1 MAISEG
7 VSRRRGIWNKTYSDG
22 SKLYFSTFTEY
33 NSGQGG
39 RGLDPSSVKTYVLY
53 QRPRGLV
60 TEWVTG
66 GVLGVDG
73 KITPL
78 KNSEAFRLNDE
89 NKLEKLGTGGLYDY
103 PENDYVLG
111 ELARK
116 DLVAGGKESLRYQTI
131 NNAKFLLQKDSGVS
145 SAEVDNAF
153 DISHNITPAGQAPT
167 PSIVGDP
174 VRADESTPTPTSTPP
189 IAATSEDLKILAKE
203 GIPGIPPRDQYGN
216 LRYPKDLTPTS
227 DSIQFTMISY
237 GTKTFK
243 NDTFGLGERD
253 FNKIKI
259 NGSVTMSIQP
269 SISDLN
275 YVRWNPSEMGPIATS
290 AADSSLTFIEEGAA
304 GLESIKDK
312 IAGTL
317 GAEGPA
323 IAKAIIASA
332 AGQASGA
339 KGLLTRVTGAMF
351 NNNLELLFQGPEL
364 RQFTFTF
371 KLSPRY
377 KGEAD
382 DVKKIIRFF
391 KQGSAVQRT
400 TSNLFLK
407 SPNVFRIKY
416 LNGNEDHKSLNR
428 MKECALVSCGVDY
441 TPTGSYMTFTDE
453 DASMV
458 SYTLSLTFNELEPI
472 YEDEYQILDDGTN
485 DKAGIGY

>member
-1 MAISEG
+1 MAPPIRTVKQPYKTNDGTILYMGTSTVVEVDANGKYVPNSAVISLRLYDTTSSILG
-7 VSRRRGIWNKTYSDG
+7 TDFKTVAIRNAGEPWRLTQDG
-22 SKLYFSTFTEY
+22 NGNYVA
-33 NSGQGG
+33 
-39 RGLDPSSVKTYVLY
+39 GLDL
-53 QRPRGLV
+53 QRTLADRNSIMNKNLNNHVSNALQAPLQ
-60 TEWVTG
+60 
-66 GVLGVDG
+66 GV
-73 KITPL
+73 
-78 KNSEAFRLNDE
+78 
-89 NKLEKLGTGGLYDY
+89 
-103 PENDYVLG
+103 
-111 ELARK
+111 
-116 DLVAGGKESLRYQTI
+116 
-131 NNAKFLLQKDSGVS
+131 
-145 SAEVDNAF
+145 
-153 DISHNITPAGQAPT
+153 PAGQVNPNTQSSANTALGLPPT
-167 PSIVGDP
+167 TGTARPDP
-174 VRADESTPTPTSTPP
+174 TPTPTASAEPTTLET
-189 IAATSEDLKILAKE
+189 ITDLAK

>member
-1 MAISEG
+1 MEETRTILT
-7 VSRRRGIWNKTYSDG
+7 VKQPYKTSDG
-22 SKLYFSTFTEY
+22 TTLYMGTSTTVKVDENGKYIPNSAVVSLRLYDTTLSILGTDFKTVAIRNAGEPWKLTQDGNGNYVA
-33 NSGQGG
+33 
-39 RGLDPSSVKTYVLY
+39 GLDLQRTLANRNSLMNINLNNHVSNVLQAPLQGIPAGKVNNNTASSSNAAL
-53 QRPRGLV
+53 GL
-60 TEWVTG
+60 
-66 GVLGVDG
+66 
-73 KITPL
+73 PQ
-78 KNSEAFRLNDE
+78 
-89 NKLEKLGTGGLYDY
+89 
-103 PENDYVLG
+103 P
-111 ELARK
+111 
-116 DLVAGGKESLRYQTI
+116 
-131 NNAKFLLQKDSGVS
+131 
-145 SAEVDNAF
+145 EVDTAVDTGSENGA
-153 DISHNITPAGQAPT
+153 SSTSSTITQEALT
-167 PSIVGDP
+167 D
-174 VRADESTPTPTSTPP
+174 
-189 IAATSEDLKILAKE
+189 LAK
-203 GIPGIPPRDQYGN
+203 GIPGIPPRDQYGD
-216 LRYPKDLTPTS
+216 LRYPRDLTPTS

-243 NDTFGLGERD
+243 TDTFGLGERD

-259 NGSVTMSIQP
+259 NGTVTMSIQP

-275 YVRWNPSEMGPIATS
+275 YVRWSPSEMGPIATA

-304 GLESIKDK
+304 GLEAIKDK

-332 AGQASGA
+332 AGEASGA

-416 LNGNEDHKSLNR
+416 LNGNKDHKSLNR
-428 MKECALVSCGVDY
+428 IKECALVSCGVDY

-472 YEDEYQILDDGTN
+472 YEDEYQILDDRTN

>member
-7 VSRRRGIWNKTYSDG
+7 VSKRRGVWSKKYSDG
-22 SKLYFSTFTEY
+22 SELYFSTVTEY
-33 NSGQGG
+33 NAGQGG

-78 KNSEAFRLNDE
+78 KNSEGFRLNDG
-89 NKLEKLGTGGLYDY
+89 KLEKLGSGGIYDY

-116 DLVAGGKESLRYQTI
+116 DLVEGGKESLRYQTI
-131 NNAKFLLQKDSGVS
+131 NNAKFLLKKDSGAS
-145 SAEVDNAF
+145 QEEVDRAYDVSN
-153 DISHNITPAGQAPT
+153 NITPPGKPPT
-167 PSIVGDP
+167 PNIVGPP
-174 VRADESTPTPTSTPP
+174 VRADEATPTETPTTSTTTSTPQGP
-189 IAATSEDLKILAKE
+189 NSEDLENLAK
-203 GIPGIPPRDQYGN
+203 GIPGRPARPEYGD
-216 LRYPKDLTPTS
+216 LRYPRDLTAKS
-227 DSIQFTMISY
+227 DSIQFTMFTY

-243 NDTFGLGERD
+243 SDQFGFERRD
-253 FNKIKI
+253 LTRIT
-259 NGSVTMSIQP
+259 GSVTMSIQP

-275 YVRWNPSEMGPIATS
+275 YVRWSPSEMGPLAT
-290 AADSSLTFIEEGAA
+290 AGADSSLTIIEEGAE
-304 GLESIKDK
+304 GIGNIQSK

-317 GAEGPA
+317 GKEGES
-323 IAKAIIASA
+323 IAKAIVASA
-332 AGQASGA
+332 AGQASGT

-377 KGEAD
+377 EDEANE
-382 DVKKIIRFF
+382 VKKIIRFF
-391 KQGSAVQRT
+391 KQGGAVQRT
-400 TSNLFLK
+400 TTNLFLK
-407 SPNVFRIKY
+407 SPNIFKIKY
-416 LNGNEDHKSLNR
+416 VSGKSGDHHKSLNR
-428 MKECALVSCGVDY
+428 IKECALVSCGVDY
-441 TPTGSYMTFTDE
+441 TPTGSYMTFNDT

-472 YEDEYQILDDGTN
+472 YEE
-485 DKAGIGY
+485 IGRAHV